1 MERLKTDEGKQE
13 MKEIFGGLL
22 GGGDEEMTEEER
34 LQAEEEAR
42 LEAEELHEKERYVQ
56 LMEDLAAELGE
67 YTQEKWRQIL
77 SWCFDGEKQTDGSL
91 VPYSM
96 DKVEVNP
103 TDDLELTEEELALWM
118 NQMDEADF
126 RAIVEKN
133 PRQTALW
140 IKDGVFNWEGYRKEF
155 VEETLM
161 RMRDERWATRYEF
174 KAGFRKS
181 VEIAKSRPGYKF
193 GGFEDVEKMTD
204 EERNKLLEEVNK
216 ERVKQNEIAYREG
229 REGASSDFFDGVNV
243 KLSDMPKIEYDGW
256 MAKLKAAQKAYDAVD
271 GNTDSK
277 KKARLEA
284 DRDRIQAQVDKARE
298 KYEEA
303 ERKKAAKAAKAA
315 QK

>member
-1 MERLKTDEGKQE
+1 MRGQLDDRAAFLATA
-13 MKEIFGGLL
+13 LL
-22 GGGDEEMTEEER
+22 NVLR
-34 LQAEEEAR
+34 
-42 LEAEELHEKERYVQ
+42 EELREQEHYVQ

-67 YTQEKWRQIL
+67 YTQEEWRQIL
-77 SWCFDGEKQTDGSL
+77 SWCFDGEKQADGSL

-118 NQMDEADF
+118 NQMDEEDF

-140 IKDGVFNWEGYRKEF
+140 IRDGVFDWEGYRKEF

-174 KAGFRKS
+174 KAGFRNS
-181 VEIAKSRPGYKF
+181 VVIAKSRPGYKF

-204 EERNKLLEEVNK
+204 EERDELLAKVNE
-216 ERVKQNEIAYREG
+216 ERVLQNEKAYREG
-229 REGASSDFFDGVNV
+229 RKGASSNFYDGVNV
-243 KLSDMPKIEYDGW
+243 KPSDMPKVFYDGW
-256 MAKLKAAQKAYDAVD
+256 VEKLEDAQKAYDAVD

-284 DRDRIQAQVDKARE
+284 DRDRIQAEVDKARE
-298 KYEEA
+298 AYEEA
-303 ERKKAAKAAKAA
+303 ERKKAAKAAQKA
-315 QK
+315 QKAQK